1 MLTALLRSRTIMGY
15 LLSYLICG
23 ATIIV
28 GYYLSGTN
36 PDPSNAVYEHWA
48 FEWAADHSTTLGFLC
63 IGLLVVG
70 AFLARWRTRETRPL
84 LGSTNLTMLCFTSIA
99 VAQSNV
105 AYSRPDTLVAMLLG
119 ALIFLQL
126 GNIYKFESAL
136 SSIFHIGL
144 TLAAM
149 SLMVGPTIFLVVPI
163 GFSLLV
169 LRSGNWREWA
179 ALLFGVIMCVVFIL
193 MVVIWEDQV
202 GYRFQDTLQAGWMA
216 SFENNGSESLSLYMI
231 PILTIAGLAIFSS
244 LTSATVSERN
254 ITLSNL
260 GWLSGVAAITLV
272 MNIGWQN
279 GMMLAALPLSL
290 FISRTLDKSTRW
302 WSADLMLLL
311 ILASPFLSSLWPS

>member
-1 MLTALLRSRTIMGY
+1 MLTALLKSRTIVGY

-23 ATIIV
+23 GMILA
-28 GYYLSGTN
+28 GYYLGGFNFNRSN
-36 PDPSNAVYEHWA
+36 PVYNHWA
-48 FEWAADHSTTLGFLC
+48 FAWAADHSAALGFLC
-63 IGLLVVG
+63 TGLLVAG
-70 AFLARWRTRETRPL
+70 AVLARWRTRETRPL
-84 LGSTNLTMLCFTSIA
+84 LGSTNLSMLCFVSIA
-99 VAQSNV
+99 VAQSEV

-119 ALIFLQL
+119 GLIFLQL
-126 GNIYKFESAL
+126 GNIYKLESAL
-136 SSIFHIGL
+136 SSVFHIGL
-144 TLAAM
+144 MLATM

-169 LRSGNWREWA
+169 LRSGNWREWM

-193 MVVIWEDQV
+193 MVVVWEDQV

-216 SFENNGSESLSLYMI
+216 SFENASSDKLPIYMI
-231 PILTIAGLAIFSS
+231 PALCIAGLAIFSS
-244 LTSATVSERN
+244 LTSAMVSERN

-260 GWLSGVAAITLV
+260 GWLAGVAAITLV

-290 FISRTLDKSTRW
+290 FITRTLDKSTRW

-311 ILASPFLSSLWPS
+311 ILATPFLSILWPI

>member
-1 MLTALLRSRTIMGY
+1 MLTALLRSRTIVGY

-23 ATIIV
+23 GIIFA
-28 GYYLSGTN
+28 GYHLGGSN
-36 PDPSNAVYEHWA
+36 FDPSDPVYEHWA
-48 FEWAADHSTTLGFLC
+48 FEWSADHSTALGLLS
-63 IGLLVVG
+63 IGLVVVG

-84 LGSTNLTMLCFTSIA
+84 LGSTNLSMLCFVSIA
-99 VAQSNV
+99 VAQNEV
-105 AYSRPDTLVAMLLG
+105 AYSRPDTLVAMILG
-119 ALIFLQL
+119 GLIFLQL
-126 GNIYKFESAL
+126 GNIYKLESAL

-144 TLAAM
+144 MLAAM

-169 LRSGNWREWA
+169 LRSGNWREWMA
-179 ALLFGVIMCVVFIL
+179 MLFGVIMCVVFIL

-202 GYRFQDTLQAGWMA
+202 GYRFQDTLQAGWVA
-216 SFENNGSESLSLYMI
+216 SFENSASGKLPIYLT
-231 PILTIAGLAIFSS
+231 PILVIAGLAIFSS
-244 LTSATVSERN
+244 LTSAMVSERN

-260 GWLSGVAAITLV
+260 GWLAGVAAITLV

-290 FISRTLDKSTRW
+290 FITRTLDKSTRW

-311 ILASPFLSSLWPS
+311 ILATPFLSILWPL